1 MANKQYLLFE
11 AEYLETLIVIGKALS
26 LLVCEKNRPK
36 GLELLDKLNQIGGQ
50 EE

>member
-1 MANKQYLLFE
+1 MNNEDKKLE
-11 AEYLETLIVIGKALS
+11 ALIIIGRALS

-36 GLELLDKLNQIGGQ
+36 GLELLDELRTLGG